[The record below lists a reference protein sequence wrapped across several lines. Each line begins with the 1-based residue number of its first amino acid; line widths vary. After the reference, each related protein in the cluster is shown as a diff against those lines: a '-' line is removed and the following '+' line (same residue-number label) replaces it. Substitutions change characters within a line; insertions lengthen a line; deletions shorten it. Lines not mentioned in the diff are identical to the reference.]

1 MYLDSSKV
9 KVFPFARFREP
20 ENDIASRLFYE
31 ENISRL
37 IRQVVDTECFIVSGG
52 INNDGSTS
60 DEGLA
65 INIHG
70 YYFYIKQGTSI
81 VPNTDVPNTDPRTCY
96 VSIQLTSGGA
106 VSELFGQDDEGEFK
120 ALNFTANIPTA
131 TEGTNVFYVKLAE
144 KTTNNN
150 WVINN
155 ELKRKF
161 NFGYSAIDGKH

>member
-1 MYLDSSKV
+1 MYLASSNV
-9 KVFPFARFREP
+9 KVFPFARFREQA
-20 ENDIASRLFYE
+20 NDIASRLFYE

-37 IRQVVDTECFIVSGG
+37 VRQVVDTEGFVVSGG
-52 INNDGSTS
+52 ITSTGVTS
-60 DEGLA
+60 QEGLA

-70 YYFYIKQGTSI
+70 YYFYIEKETSI
-81 VPNTDVPNTDPRTCY
+81 VPTDTDNPTTCY
-96 VSIQLTSGGA
+96 VSIQLTSEGP

-120 ALNFTANIPTA
+120 ALNFTANIPSA

-144 KTTNNN
+144 KTTTG

-161 NFGYSAIDGKH
+161 NFGYSAIDGKPKK